1 MGQDNQTGDLFA
13 EVALAPVSANRATAN
28 RVKANHKKANH
39 KKADHKKA
47 DHQKADHKKADQK
60 KTDRR
65 TANPSIKQ
73 KPRAAVDHMAAAKRL
88 HWKLRRAPSHSPE
101 ELKAGRL
108 ICRHLLAMLD
118 EAELHRVP
126 QNDSVYALSQA
137 DRS

>member
-28 RVKANHKKANH
+28 RVKANHKKADR
-39 KKADHKKA
+39 KKADRKKT
-47 DHQKADHKKADQK
+47 DLK

-118 EAELHRVP
+118 EAELHRVCLLYTSP
-126 QNDSVYALSQA
+126 SPRDQRGSRMPSSA
-137 DRS
+137 

>member
-28 RVKANHKKANH
+28 RVKANHKK
-39 KKADHKKA
+39 D
-47 DHQKADHKKADQK
+47 DHKKADQQ

>member
-47 DHQKADHKKADQK
+47 DQK

-73 KPRAAVDHMAAAKRL
+73 KPRAAVDHMAAAKRM
-88 HWKLRRAPSHSPE
+88 HWKLRRPPSHSPE

>member
-28 RVKANHKKANH
+28 RVKANHKKADR
-39 KKADHKKA
+39 KKADRKKT
-47 DHQKADHKKADQK
+47 DLK

>member
-13 EVALAPVSANRATAN
+13 EVALAPVRANRATAS
-28 RVKANHKKANH
+28 RVKANHKKANYKKADGKKANH
-39 KKADHKKA
+39 KKADL
-47 DHQKADHKKADQK
+47 K
-60 KTDRR
+60 KTDHR
-65 TANPSIKQ
+65 TANPSKKQ

>member
-39 KKADHKKA
+39 KKADRKKA
-47 DHQKADHKKADQK
+47 DRKKTDLK

-137 DRS
+137 DSS

>member
-28 RVKANHKKANH
+28 RVKANHKKADR
-39 KKADHKKA
+39 KKADRKKT
-47 DHQKADHKKADQK
+47 DLK

-137 DRS
+137 DSS

>member
-28 RVKANHKKANH
+28 RVKANHKKADR
-39 KKADHKKA
+39 KKADRKKT
-47 DHQKADHKKADQK
+47 DLK

-126 QNDSVYALSQA
+126 QNDSVYSLSQA
-137 DRS
+137 DSS